1 MKPLNIDV
9 LEQVRL
15 SALAAT
21 AAAIVSG
28 LVYTWVSSSS
38 ASALVCRSPARP
50 MARLELMF
58 GTSRND
64 GPHVSD
70 ADWTTFLEGEITP
83 RFPEGLTVLRAP
95 GQWLARDGH
104 IVRED
109 SRILV
114 IWYEPT
120 RHTNH
125 HIEAIRSAYREQFDQ
140 ESVMRVDSTSCV
152 SF

>member
-1 MKPLNIDV
+1 
-9 LEQVRL
+9 
-15 SALAAT
+15 
-21 AAAIVSG
+21 
-28 LVYTWVSSSS
+28 
-38 ASALVCRSPARP
+38 

-64 GPHVSD
+64 VPHVSD
-70 ADWTTFLEGEITP
+70 EDWTTFLEGEITP

-95 GQWLARDGH
+95 GQWLGRNGR

-120 RHTNH
+120 RQTNH
-125 HIEAIRSAYREQFDQ
+125 NIEAIRSAYREQFDQ